1 MASSRNQ
8 AFFFYF
14 MSVLYQR
21 GEVYDG
27 RGGGIDLQ
35 GVVAEGLGRVGRLVA
50 DVIAEQRA
58 VPQIRRRRLKEERER
73 ETLNHA
79 GP

>member
-1 MASSRNQ
+1 
-8 AFFFYF
+8 

-35 GVVAEGLGRVGRLVA
+35 GVVAEGFGRVGRLVA

>member
-1 MASSRNQ
+1 
-8 AFFFYF
+8 

-58 VPQIRRRRLKEERER
+58 VPQIRRRRLKEER
-73 ETLNHA
+73 
-79 GP
+79 

>member
-1 MASSRNQ
+1 
-8 AFFFYF
+8 

-58 VPQIRRRRLKEERER
+58 VAQIRRRRLKEERER

>member
-1 MASSRNQ
+1 
-8 AFFFYF
+8 

-21 GEVYDG
+21 GEVDDG

-58 VPQIRRRRLKEERER
+58 VAQIRRRRLKEERE
-73 ETLNHA
+73 TLNHA
-79 GP
+79 GPWEGRRQNLECIL

>member
-1 MASSRNQ
+1 
-8 AFFFYF
+8 